1 MAVIL
6 DAEMGKTS
14 MRSGMMGDY
23 HNEYVFEV
31 ELLAVVLCVAGTLT
45 TAAFDRGLHC

>member
-14 MRSGMMGDY
+14 MRSGMMGDIITNTY
-23 HNEYVFEV
+23 LRLSFWLWWCSASPEH
-31 ELLAVVLCVAGTLT
+31 
-45 TAAFDRGLHC
+45 